1 VIEKQTTTVWYS
13 PTRRRRFFTK
23 NGAIHAEAVALIY
36 KKNPS
41 YPSEDDE
48 FGRCT
53 YRGYNIKYDEPERF
67 ETMVRRMEKI
77 IKNAGYRFDNKDG
90 TE

>member
-1 VIEKQTTTVWYS
+1 MIVEQIATVWLA

-36 KKNPS
+36 KKNPTEPCE
-41 YPSEDDE
+41 YDD

-53 YRGYNIKYDEPERF
+53 YGGYNIKYDEPERF
-67 ETMVRRMEKI
+67 ETMVRRMERI
-77 IKNAGYRFDNKDG
+77 IKAGGK
-90 TE
+90 